1 MDGSKWWNT
10 WEKLIGGEVDF
21 LLVIYFFTTFVARV
35 EGIKCGWVGLHSTER
50 SYIHR
55 ITYWRMGKDLIH
67 SPSLLTITTA
77 TSGLFK
83 NKK

>member
-35 EGIKCGWVGLHSTER
+35 EGIMGRSSFNISTER

-55 ITYWRMGKDLIH
+55 ITYWTMGRDLIH
-67 SPSLLTITTA
+67 SPSPLTITTA